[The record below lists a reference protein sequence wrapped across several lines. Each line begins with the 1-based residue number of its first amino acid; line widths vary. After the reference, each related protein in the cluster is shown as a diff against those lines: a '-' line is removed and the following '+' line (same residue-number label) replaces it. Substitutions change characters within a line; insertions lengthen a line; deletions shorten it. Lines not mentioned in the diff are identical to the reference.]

1 MEDKKEYQ
9 SRIVRA
15 KKPQRIQLDNNIP
28 IDENLDYKDVLL
40 YAMLLSYA
48 DKDTF
53 QTFVSLEKL
62 SEEINMS
69 KNTISTRLKKLQ
81 ENGNIEIGKKGKSN
95 LYTLKKPPKSL
106 KDKEE
111 FTMEFIRNKNYT
123 GSEKALFLCIQNK
136 MEKDP
141 NTGFG
146 ELKLTTNKISKIMG
160 CSPHVTKKIID
171 GLEGKEILSKRDNK
185 SFIFDLNKVGQA
197 VLFLAVQVQENTED
211 IVKIKKELK
220 DKNNKINTLEARVE
234 YLEKQLKKDNF
245 EDINYEEVND

>member
-81 ENGNIEIGKKGKSN
+81 ENGNR
-95 LYTLKKPPKSL
+95 
-106 KDKEE
+106 KE
-111 FTMEFIRNKNYT
+111 R
-123 GSEKALFLCIQNK
+123 
-136 MEKDP
+136 
-141 NTGFG
+141 
-146 ELKLTTNKISKIMG
+146 
-160 CSPHVTKKIID
+160 
-171 GLEGKEILSKRDNK
+171 
-185 SFIFDLNKVGQA
+185 
-197 VLFLAVQVQENTED
+197 
-211 IVKIKKELK
+211 
-220 DKNNKINTLEARVE
+220 
-234 YLEKQLKKDNF
+234 
-245 EDINYEEVND
+245 